1 MANLQRMPADAKVS
15 QVDKTQLENRKQE
28 AGVGKTKQE
37 VGLRTFNFCF
47 VKAQA
52 VAFLTWRR
60 KMEQDLGNRL
70 VSVRFVLTFTF
81 PFFLHF
87 FGNRLVCEQHFKS
100 LVLNYPKR
108 SRREGVK
115 QNIGFFRNSP
125 KCVCVS

>member
-37 VGLRTFNFCF
+37 VGLRTSNICF

-70 VSVRFVLTFTF
+70 VSERFF
-81 PFFLHF
+81 
-87 FGNRLVCEQHFKS
+87 S
-100 LVLNYPKR
+100 LSTSL
-108 SRREGVK
+108 ETGW
-115 QNIGFFRNSP
+115 
-125 KCVCVS
+125 